1 MDIKR
6 KVGIRIRAVRKQ
18 HGLTQEDLAARLE
31 RSVEAVSNLERGKS
45 LPGFETLER
54 LSGILDVPIGDFFE
68 FRNGGEGGKED
79 PQRQELLS
87 SLMRIARRLE
97 TGDLAVA
104 LEQTKALARRG
115 PDGRA

>member
-79 PQRQELLS
+79 PHRQELLS